1 MNEKYQP
8 LFESFS
14 FPNGTRLKNR
24 VVMAPMTNWSSNS
37 DGTVSDDEVKYYKRR
52 SKGVSMVVTACANVT
67 AGGKGFSGEIGVH
80 NDDMI
85 PGLRRLATTIQEQ
98 GAKAVLQIY
107 HGGRLCPPD
116 LVPNGDIVSA
126 SAVPPGEN
134 GPVPRALEDG
144 EIKGIIH
151 AYGEGTRRAIQAGFD
166 GVEIHGANGYL
177 IHQFFSPHS
186 NRRDDH
192 WGGSLKKRMNFP
204 LAVINEIQK
213 TVNDHAKDPFIVGH
227 RLSPEEPQ
235 TPGITMADTLE
246 FVDVLSDKEL
256 DYIHVSQMNFWS
268 RSRRGV
274 EDTRSR
280 IEIIQDRIGNKVPVI
295 GVGSIYSAE
304 DAQSAIQSD
313 VPLLALGREL
323 IIDPDWVGKIEQG
336 KASDIETILDTNGQ
350 ERLVVPNPLWKAI
363 IHTPGW
369 FPGVD

>member
-8 LFESFS
+8 LFEPFS

-37 DGTVSDDEVKYYKRR
+37 DGTVSDDEVKYYERR

-85 PGLRRLATTIQEQ
+85 PGLRRLATTIKDQ
-98 GAKAVLQIY
+98 GAKAVLQLY

-126 SAVPPGEN
+126 SAVPAGEN
-134 GPVPRALEDG
+134 EPVPRALEDG

-151 AYGEGTRRAIQAGFD
+151 AYGEGARRAIEAGFD

-186 NRRDDH
+186 NRRNDH

-213 TVNDHAKDPFIVGH
+213 TVADHAKDPFIVGH
-227 RLSPEEPQ
+227 RFSPEEPQ

-246 FVDVLSDKEL
+246 YVDVLSDQEL
-256 DYIHVSQMNFWS
+256 DYIHVSLMNFWS
-268 RSRRGV
+268 RPRQGV

-280 IEIIQDRIGNKVPVI
+280 IEIIQDRVGNKVPVV

-304 DAQSAIQSD
+304 DARSAIQSD

-323 IIDPDWVGKIEQG
+323 IIDPDWVVKIEQG
-336 KASDIETILDTNGQ
+336 KASDIETVLDTNGQ
-350 ERLVVPNPLWKAI
+350 DRLVVPNPLWNAI